1 MFGRESKKEKTETEG
16 FDRERIE
23 ALQAKAR
30 AEIVADRKAGKY
42 GGVIIGMSSDEK
54 QEFDRKKDEKIR
66 VQDKKKK
73 ADYID
78 AKSKLTEK
86 QLLAE
91 IILLLENIRNDA
103 KINSKTMNQ
112 KLKNIEEYSADSST
126 ELKYSR
132 EDDKARHKE
141 NKETEWEIR

>member
-78 AKSKLTEK
+78 EKSKLTEK

-103 KINSKTMNQ
+103 KINSETMNQ
-112 KLKNIEEYSADSST
+112 KLNTISSATLDSKY
-126 ELKYSR
+126 EL
-132 EDDKARHKE
+132 EAQTQADKKHRKD
-141 NKETEWEIR
+141 NTGPSWEF

>member
-78 AKSKLTEK
+78 EKSKLTEK

-103 KINSKTMNQ
+103 KINSENMNQ
-112 KLKNIEEYSADSST
+112 KLSQISKSSEDAKY
-126 ELKYSR
+126 ELKYTR
-132 EDDKARHKE
+132 EDDKEHRRK
-141 NKETEWEIR
+141 KYSDGSW